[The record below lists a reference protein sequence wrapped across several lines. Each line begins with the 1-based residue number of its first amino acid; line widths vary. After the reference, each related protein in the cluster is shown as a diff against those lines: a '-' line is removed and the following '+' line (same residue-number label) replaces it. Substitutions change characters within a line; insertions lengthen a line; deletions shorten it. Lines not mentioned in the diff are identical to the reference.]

1 MRACTT
7 HTYTLTHIHTVD
19 KFKNVFIFL
28 LIITILV
35 SVSQK
40 SEFDV
45 SLPPHQG
52 IRRLQL
58 CCGKENAPKSHRI
71 LSLEI
76 ISRYANEC
84 DCLTSHQTGVQVLQA
99 GGVSWRSRWR
109 AARSGVLR
117 DGGRGGGGGCPLF
130 RQQGATAPSE
140 DTPQDQRRQKQGET
154 KNRAGDLIAAEEPDQ
169 ADVSSL
175 LKLIYN

>member
-1 MRACTT
+1 MHART
-7 HTYTLTHIHTVD
+7 HTHTLTHIHTIA
-19 KFKNVFIFL
+19 KLKKIFIFL
-28 LIITILV
+28 LTITILV
-35 SVSQK
+35 SIQQK
-40 SEFDV
+40 SECDV

-52 IRRLQL
+52 IRRVQL
-58 CCGKENAPKSHRI
+58 CRDKENAPKLHPV
-71 LSLEI
+71 LSPEI
-76 ISRYANEC
+76 VNWYANEC

-99 GGVSWRSRWR
+99 GGVSRRSRWR

-117 DGGRGGGGGCPLF
+117 DGGRGGGGGCPLL

-154 KNRAGDLIAAEEPDQ
+154 TSRAGGLIAAEEP
-169 ADVSSL
+169 DVSSL